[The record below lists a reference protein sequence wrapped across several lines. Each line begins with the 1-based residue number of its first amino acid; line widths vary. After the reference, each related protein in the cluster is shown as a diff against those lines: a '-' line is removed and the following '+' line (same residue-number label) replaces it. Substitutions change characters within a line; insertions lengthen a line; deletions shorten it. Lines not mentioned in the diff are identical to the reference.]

1 MTREELIQQLKD
13 NFEVCK
19 AVMDQIAKD
28 LDALE
33 PEKEAV
39 QAPLE
44 STPKK
49 VYTLPEVREV
59 LAEKSRAGHT
69 AEVKALLTK
78 LGYQKLSDV
87 PEDKY
92 AELMKEAEGI

>member
-13 NFEVCK
+13 NFEICK

-33 PEKEAV
+33 PAKEAAQV
-39 QAPLE
+39 PPE
-44 STPKK
+44 STPEK

-69 AEVKALLTK
+69 AEVKELLTK
-78 LGYQKLSDV
+78 LGFQKLSDV

-92 AELMKEAEGI
+92 AELMKEAEEI